1 MWAQFTCLFV
11 CRKKIHRFFRVCRC
25 SLSQLVLIHPDT
37 LRLCRFVL
45 GNFHSI
51 SFEPFF
57 SLFFFIITSL
67 HWFRTQFPRKRRSP
81 FILTAGFTFHFEFF
95 FGSFFLSSS
104 VNVAGIP
111 INLQLPK
118 KVLRWGF
125 VFMPIWAICYIVSRQ
140 TRSGNICFFF
150 GILNSDAWLFDYFKW
165 NLFLHISLRRLCVP
179 PVMTLLIIKDIAK
192 FERIPFFYISLG

>member
-11 CRKKIHRFFRVCRC
+11 CRKKIHRFFCVCRC

-57 SLFFFIITSL
+57 SFFFFIITSL

-95 FGSFFLSSS
+95 FGSFF
-104 VNVAGIP
+104 
-111 INLQLPK
+111 
-118 KVLRWGF
+118 
-125 VFMPIWAICYIVSRQ
+125 
-140 TRSGNICFFF
+140 FFF
-150 GILNSDAWLFDYFKW
+150 FCECCWDSDKLAVAEKSVEMGFCFYADMSNLLHSFAIDKVWKYLFFIGILNSDAWLFDYFKW